1 MKLENKNIEEFDID
15 QVKVGR
21 TREGTI
27 MEVLAVLL
35 LAATWVIG
43 LMKHQSASTTGE
55 GLLAKCIVFSIIVVL
70 LLVAS
75 YFPRFF
81 SNSHQLRNMRQV
93 LLTARMI
100 RVLAIEFALTVLF
113 MVISGGL
120 MSPQYDCS
128 WVFNIIIIVMLLTA
142 LLFTLLIYKAK

>member
-15 QVKVGR
+15 QVKVDR
-21 TREGTI
+21 TLEGTI
-27 MEVLAVLL
+27 MEALAVLL

-43 LMKHQSASTTGE
+43 LMKHQSASATGE

-75 YFPRFF
+75 YFPKFF
-81 SNSHQLRNMRQV
+81 SNSHQLSNMRQV
-93 LLTARMI
+93 LLSVRMI

>member
-15 QVKVGR
+15 QVKVDR

-27 MEVLAVLL
+27 MEVLAFLL

-43 LMKHQSASTTGE
+43 LMKHQSASATGE

-75 YFPRFF
+75 YFPKFF
-81 SNSHQLRNMRQV
+81 SNSHQLSNMRQV
-93 LLTARMI
+93 LLTVRMI

-128 WVFNIIIIVMLLTA
+128 WVYNIIIIVMLLTA

>member
-1 MKLENKNIEEFDID
+1 MNREKKEKFNIE

-21 TREGTI
+21 TREGTT
-27 MEVLAVLL
+27 MEVLAGLL
-35 LAATWVIG
+35 LAVTWIIG
-43 LMKHQSASTTGE
+43 LTKHQSASATGE
-55 GLLAKCIVFSIIVVL
+55 GLLAKCIVFSIIVVV

-75 YFPRFF
+75 YFPKFF
-81 SNSHQLRNMRQV
+81 SNSHQLSNMRQV
-93 LLTARMI
+93 LLTVRMI

-128 WVFNIIIIVMLLTA
+128 WVFNIIIIGILLTA
-142 LLFTLLIYKAK
+142 ILFTILIYRAK

>member
-43 LMKHQSASTTGE
+43 LMKHQSASATGE

-75 YFPRFF
+75 YFPKFF
-81 SNSHQLRNMRQV
+81 SNSHQLSNMRQV
-93 LLTARMI
+93 L
-100 RVLAIEFALTVLF
+100 LAIEFALTVLF

>member
-15 QVKVGR
+15 QVKVDR

-27 MEVLAVLL
+27 MEVLAFLL

-43 LMKHQSASTTGE
+43 LMKHQSASATGE

-75 YFPRFF
+75 YFPKFF
-81 SNSHQLRNMRQV
+81 SNSHQISNMRQV
-93 LLTARMI
+93 LLTVRMI

>member
-1 MKLENKNIEEFDID
+1 MKLENKNKEEFDIN
-15 QVKVGR
+15 QVKVDR

-27 MEVLAVLL
+27 MEVLSILL
-35 LAATWVIG
+35 LAVTWAIG
-43 LMKHQSASTTGE
+43 LTKQPSASATG
-55 GLLAKCIVFSIIVVL
+55 GDLLAKCIVFSIIVVL

-113 MVISGGL
+113 MVISDCL
-120 MSPQYDCS
+120 MSPQYDFS

-142 LLFTLLIYKAK
+142 LLFTILIYKAK

>member
-1 MKLENKNIEEFDID
+1 MNRENKEEFDIE

-27 MEVLAVLL
+27 MEVLAILL
-35 LAATWVIG
+35 LAVTWTIG
-43 LMKHQSASTTGE
+43 LTKHQSASATGE
-55 GLLAKCIVFSIIVVL
+55 GLLAKCIVFSIIVVV

-75 YFPRFF
+75 YFPKFF
-81 SNSHQLRNMRQV
+81 SNSHELSNMRQV
-93 LLTARMI
+93 LLTVRMI

-120 MSPQYDCS
+120 ISPQYDCS
-128 WVFNIIIIVMLLTA
+128 WVFNIIIVVILLTA
-142 LLFTLLIYKAK
+142 ILFTILIHRAK

>member
-1 MKLENKNIEEFDID
+1 MNRENKEKFNIE

-21 TREGTI
+21 TREGTT
-27 MEVLAVLL
+27 MEVLAILL
-35 LAATWVIG
+35 LAVTWIIG
-43 LMKHQSASTTGE
+43 LTKHQSASATGE
-55 GLLAKCIVFSIIVVL
+55 GLLAKCIVFSIIVVA

-75 YFPRFF
+75 YFPKFF
-81 SNSHQLRNMRQV
+81 SNSHELSNMRQV
-93 LLTARMI
+93 LLTVRMI

-128 WVFNIIIIVMLLTA
+128 WVFNIIIIGILLTA
-142 LLFTLLIYKAK
+142 ILFTILIYRAK

>member
-1 MKLENKNIEEFDID
+1 MNRENKEKFNIE

-27 MEVLAVLL
+27 MEVLAILL
-35 LAATWVIG
+35 LAVTWIIG
-43 LMKHQSASTTGE
+43 LTKHQSASATGE
-55 GLLAKCIVFSIIVVL
+55 GLLPKCIVFSIIVVV

-75 YFPRFF
+75 YFPKFF
-81 SNSHQLRNMRQV
+81 SNSHELSNMRQV
-93 LLTARMI
+93 LLTVRMI

-120 MSPQYDCS
+120 ISPQYDCS
-128 WVFNIIIIVMLLTA
+128 WVFNIIIVVILLTA
-142 LLFTLLIYKAK
+142 ILFTILIHRAK

>member
-1 MKLENKNIEEFDID
+1 MNQENKEKFNIE

-21 TREGTI
+21 TREGTT
-27 MEVLAVLL
+27 MEVLAGLL
-35 LAATWVIG
+35 LAVTWIIG
-43 LMKHQSASTTGE
+43 LTKHQSASATGE
-55 GLLAKCIVFSIIVVL
+55 GLLAKCIVFSIIVVV

-75 YFPRFF
+75 YFPKFF
-81 SNSHQLRNMRQV
+81 SNSHELSNMRQV
-93 LLTARMI
+93 LLTVRMI

-128 WVFNIIIIVMLLTA
+128 WVFNIIIVVILLTA
-142 LLFTLLIYKAK
+142 ILFTILIHRAK

>member
-1 MKLENKNIEEFDID
+1 MNQDNKNKEEFDIE

-27 MEVLAVLL
+27 MEVLAFLL
-35 LAATWVIG
+35 LAVTWAVG
-43 LMKHQSASTTGE
+43 LTKHQSASATGE
-55 GLLAKCIVFSIIVVL
+55 GLLGKCIVFSIIVVL

-75 YFPRFF
+75 YFPKFF
-81 SNSHQLRNMRQV
+81 SNSHQLSNMRQV
-93 LLTARMI
+93 LLTVRMI

-128 WVFNIIIIVMLLTA
+128 WVYNIIMIVILLTA
-142 LLFTLLIYKAK
+142 LLFTILIYKAK

>member
-1 MKLENKNIEEFDID
+1 MNQENKEKFNIE

-21 TREGTI
+21 TREGTT
-27 MEVLAVLL
+27 MEVLAGLL
-35 LAATWVIG
+35 LAVTWIIG
-43 LMKHQSASTTGE
+43 LTKHQSASATGE
-55 GLLAKCIVFSIIVVL
+55 GLLAKCIVFSIIVVV

-75 YFPRFF
+75 YFPKFF
-81 SNSHQLRNMRQV
+81 SNSHQLSNMRQV
-93 LLTARMI
+93 LLTVRMI

-128 WVFNIIIIVMLLTA
+128 WVFNIIIIGILLTA
-142 LLFTLLIYKAK
+142 ILFTILIYRAK